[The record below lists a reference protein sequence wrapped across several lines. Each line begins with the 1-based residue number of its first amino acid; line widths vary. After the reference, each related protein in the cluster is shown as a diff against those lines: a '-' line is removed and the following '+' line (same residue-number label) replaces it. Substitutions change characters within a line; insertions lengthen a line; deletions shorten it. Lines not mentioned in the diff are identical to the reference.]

1 MEWLC
6 IKLGNSKAFVD
17 YIFKIYPEGEM
28 YVAIISV
35 IFWVGWG
42 VVLIFTF
49 LISHF
54 HLFELQQVY

>member
-1 MEWLC
+1 
-6 IKLGNSKAFVD
+6 
-17 YIFKIYPEGEM
+17 M

-49 LISHF
+49 LIKKDDKDHKKPKKKYDDNIDSNDDSDDDDTDG
-54 HLFELQQVY
+54 EEE